1 MPTPKS
7 FVPDAPSS
15 FVEDTPSSSSDFTSN
30 PLHPDESPRYQKDF
44 SHQGGGPTLLEKAKS
59 VFAAMTA
66 PIPDAPMEWHQ
77 PGGHTVGG
85 FVRSL
90 PAALTNVGNMVP
102 NTINAAAR
110 GVAGMGQLPSYVGET
125 LEMIH
130 NGDPQGIENLYTFT
144 PPGMA
149 QVLLKQYKDD
159 SEKDGVDQALSNL
172 AGNLLAMKFAGKLI
186 EKSPELVGPATA
198 KLKETVAKTKDAAVR
213 GATGTGPQVMREL
226 VKETQKNKDLVAKKT
241 GEISTEDQTKAAG
254 TKNQDEVASKTHKD
268 SVAAARDKANADHE
282 AAQKEYFRKQAEH
295 KAETER
301 TEAEN
306 KRLTQEHEKAVE
318 KHGQTQSSLNENER
332 SAKVELGKVEER
344 VHDEADNL
352 YKELKPKL
360 QDEDV
365 DPKTADRI
373 ATHGIDNMSAAES
386 KPPLLEKFEKA
397 LKNSSPTYGV
407 YDEFRSKIGNAM
419 RKGGLSGTTYHIYEM
434 MLEGDPENGIPGIV
448 DEMDKIAKKEGLS
461 EEAAAARSA
470 WRDWAQAFRDRSSP
484 LHNILAD
491 PESHGMLGAM
501 RGRKS
506 YLARLRAFGEDGS
519 KLADQIEKDL
529 NTAQGS
535 KAKFT
540 PYGTIEV
547 PKPKPP
553 VLGRTEPFSEREP
566 QYKAPQTKPA
576 PTPSHPVLTSGS
588 AEERA
593 RNAVGKPTDIGTEDI
608 RRAKRESMLSK
619 SETLSGPASKF
630 ISNMAAFGVI
640 EEAMRGGIP
649 AAARIVGARVIYGL
663 GRHALATLLRN
674 ESVLKLITE
683 PTAYDIAHIP
693 ENMRGPLKEITE
705 EARKQGIKVDPKV
718 LALIGASAA
727 IPRGPKSQELQKIAD
742 EYRQNSTQQ

>member
-1 MPTPKS
+1 MPTPPKS

-15 FVEDTPSSSSDFTSN
+15 FVEDTPSSSDPSGRTPTGEPAPGDERNGAQRWIDNLTNPNPRAEEWHNPIKNTVDDFVRHVGSTFL
-30 PLHPDESPRYQKDF
+30 PLISHPIDSAVGIAKSAGQAMADNYGNEAGAMGQLLVKPLVEQAITESAEKGKARAALNLAGTGLGMWATGEASGAVGEAAKPVIGKVTR
-44 SHQGGGPTLLEKAKS
+44 GLLEK
-59 VFAAMTA
+59 
-66 PIPDAPMEWHQ
+66 
-77 PGGHTVGG
+77 
-85 FVRSL
+85 
-90 PAALTNVGNMVP
+90 
-102 NTINAAAR
+102 
-110 GVAGMGQLPSYVGET
+110 
-125 LEMIH
+125 
-130 NGDPQGIENLYTFT
+130 
-144 PPGMA
+144 
-149 QVLLKQYKDD
+149 
-159 SEKDGVDQALSNL
+159 
-172 AGNLLAMKFAGKLI
+172 
-186 EKSPELVGPATA
+186 
-198 KLKETVAKTKDAAVR
+198 VAKAKDAAVR
-213 GATGTGPQVMREL
+213 GATGTGPHVMREL

-268 SVAAARDKANADHE
+268 SVAAARDKAKADHE
-282 AAQKEYFRKQAEH
+282 AAQKEYFRKHAEH

-365 DPKTADRI
+365 DPEIADRI

-501 RGRKS
+501 RGQQS

-553 VLGRTEPFSEREP
+553 VLGRTEPFSERET

-608 RRAKRESMLSK
+608 RQAKRESMLSK

-705 EARKQGIKVDPKV
+705 EAQKQGIKVDPKV
-718 LALIGASAA
+718 LSLIGASAA
-727 IPRGPKSQELQKIAD
+727 TPRGPKSQELQKTAD